1 MEGITVQSTSHV
13 AWFAFAAG
21 FYRDGSELHV
31 FLFSPYTSNKSF
43 KNANWRIRELHQRNT
58 CCIELSTH
66 RCKLTHPPTQT
77 HTHTLLW
84 AYSRKPPNFSTLL
97 VLSAN
102 ADRLLS
108 QLGSKALWAEM
119 NNFPVK
125 QLHVFIM
132 LPCPVVPTYCI
143 HLAYWKK
150 TSSYIKFIGVFFG
163 SKGGLPNNVGANAGF
178 GFEQGES
185 KTQHSTWVVLNKQ
198 FS

>member
-1 MEGITVQSTSHV
+1 MVTGLGHRPVLSSSLYSCHQPVFWQTRRAETHLRIEGV
-13 AWFAFAAG
+13 AA
-21 FYRDGSELHV
+21 Y
-31 FLFSPYTSNKSF
+31 
-43 KNANWRIRELHQRNT
+43 
-58 CCIELSTH
+58 
-66 RCKLTHPPTQT
+66 THPPTQT

>member
-1 MEGITVQSTSHV
+1 MVTALFCLPLCTPAINPSFGRQ
-13 AWFAFAAG
+13 
-21 FYRDGSELHV
+21 DELKHILGLKV
-31 FLFSPYTSNKSF
+31 
-43 KNANWRIRELHQRNT
+43 WQH
-58 CCIELSTH
+58 TH
-66 RCKLTHPPTQT
+66 THP
-77 HTHTLLW
+77 HRHTLLW